1 MSQSALSYTVRQLEE
16 RLQIKLLE
24 RTTRSVSTTA
34 TGEQLREQI
43 IPLFAEINK
52 KIENLATHRGTL
64 GGSLKITGNE
74 HALAV
79 ALWDK

>member
-1 MSQSALSYTVRQLEE
+1 MRQLEE

-24 RTTRSVSTTA
+24 RTTLSVSTTA
-34 TGEQLREQI
+34 AGEQLREQI
-43 IPLFAEINK
+43 TPLFTEFDA
-52 KIENLATHRGTL
+52 KIENLAAYRGML

-79 ALWDK
+79 ALTRDRKSVV